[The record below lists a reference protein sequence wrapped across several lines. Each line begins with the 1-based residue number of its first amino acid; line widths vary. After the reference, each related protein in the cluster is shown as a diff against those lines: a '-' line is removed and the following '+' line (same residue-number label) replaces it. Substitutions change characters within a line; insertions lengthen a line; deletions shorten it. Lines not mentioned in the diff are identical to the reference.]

1 VKEVACDH
9 CGLPVPAGLYEETRS
24 EQFCCAA
31 CQVVYE
37 TLHARGL
44 DRYYDLVEQDA
55 DPSLRRGQATGRKFS
70 EYDHESFQEE
80 QVRLE
85 NGIANIEF
93 YLEGVHCAACVWLV
107 EKLPQVLA
115 GVKEARLDLGR
126 RRVWLRWDPQQVS
139 LSEIAIALD
148 RLGYPPYPLRGREE
162 REQRKQ
168 ESRRALIR
176 IAFAGAIAGNVMAIA
191 FALYGGYLEGME
203 QGFLS
208 MFRWTSLAL
217 TALALLGPG
226 RVFFRGA
233 IAALRTRTPHMDLP
247 IAIGLLAGF
256 FGGAWNTWRVG
267 GEVYFESIAILVFL
281 LLVGRFLQQRQQQRA
296 FESLEMLHAVTPSL
310 ARRITADGSVEEV
323 PLTALAVGEELEI
336 RQAETIP
343 ADGSLISA
351 EARLDLAVLSGES
364 RSVRIREGDK
374 LFAGAV
380 NLGGTIRCK
389 VEALGK
395 ASRVGRLMALVE
407 EHARRPAEIIR
418 IADHMA
424 GYFTVIVL
432 LLAAAGA
439 AFWTWHGGADPV
451 EVAVSL
457 LIIACPCALGL
468 ATPLAVVAAVGQAAR
483 EGFLIQGG
491 DALERLAHPGRLL
504 LDKTGTLTEARLER
518 LSWQGSAAL
527 ARAVAVVEE
536 ESTHP
541 IAQALR
547 EAESEALAQHP
558 RAQVQAVELVAGKGL
573 RAQVDGRE
581 FLVGSPAFLAAEGHD
596 VPEQDIAQVLARG
609 ASPIAAYWQ
618 GEGLGMAAMG
628 DPMQA
633 GARESLDALRAQGW
647 QLEILSGDHPEV
659 VQAVGTALGLPADAC
674 QGGMS
679 PEAKLTHVE
688 QAVAVAPRKPL
699 EPVVMVGD
707 GWNDAAALAA
717 ADVGIAVHG
726 SAEAS
731 LAAADIF
738 VARPG
743 IARLVHLTEGARNTL
758 RIIRRNL
765 IVSLSY
771 NALGVGL
778 ALTGLLNPLIAAVIM
793 PVSSLTVVSL
803 AWRGRSFRRNSSS

>member
-1 VKEVACDH
+1 MNEVACDH
-9 CGLPVPAGLYEETRS
+9 CGLPVPAGLYEESAS

-31 CQVVYE
+31 CKVVYE
-37 TLHARGL
+37 TLHERGL
-44 DRYYDLVEQDA
+44 DRYYELVEQDA
-55 DPSLRRGQATGRKFS
+55 DPSLRRGHATGRKFS
-70 EYDHESFQEE
+70 EYDHESFQQE
-80 QVRLE
+80 QVRTE
-85 NGIANIEF
+85 NGIANIDF

-139 LSEIAIALD
+139 LSTIAVALD
-148 RLGYPPYPLRGREE
+148 RMGYPPYPLRGREE

-191 FALYGGYLEGME
+191 FALYGGYLEGMDE
-203 QGFLS
+203 GFLS
-208 MFRWTSLAL
+208 MFRWTSLGL

-233 IAALRTRTPHMDLP
+233 LASLRTRTPHMDLP

-256 FGGAWNTWRVG
+256 LGGAWNTWRIG

-310 ARRITADGSVEEV
+310 ARRITANGQVEEV
-323 PLTALAVGEELEI
+323 PLTALAIGEELEV

-343 ADGSLISA
+343 ADGILVST

-364 RSVRIREGDK
+364 RSVRLQQGDK

-380 NLGGTIRCK
+380 NLGGTFRCQVK
-389 VEALGK
+389 ALGA

-407 EHARRPAEIIR
+407 EHARRPAEIVR
-418 IADHMA
+418 VADRMA
-424 GYFTVIVL
+424 GYFTMVVL

-483 EGFLIQGG
+483 QGFLIQGG

-527 ARAVAVVEE
+527 ARAVAMVEE

-541 IAQALR
+541 IALALR
-547 EAESEALAQHP
+547 EAEAEALEQHP
-558 RAQVQAVELVAGKGL
+558 RPQVEAVELIAGQGL
-573 RAQVDGRE
+573 RAMVDGRS
-581 FLVGSPAFLAAEGHD
+581 FFVGSPAFLEAQGHALPSEDLDRVLTEGS
-596 VPEQDIAQVLARG
+596 
-609 ASPIAAYWQ
+609 SPIAAYWE
-618 GEGLGMAAMG
+618 GEGLGLAAMG
-628 DPMQA
+628 DPLQSH
-633 GARESLDALRAQGW
+633 ARESLESLQAQGW
-647 QLEILSGDHPEV
+647 QLEILSGDHPQV
-659 VQAVGTALGLPADAC
+659 VESVGTALGLPKANC
-674 QGGMS
+674 HGGMS
-679 PEAKLTHVE
+679 PEDKLAYVE
-688 QAVAVAPRKPL
+688 QAVAVAPRTPL
-699 EPVVMVGD
+699 QPVVMVGD

-743 IARLVHLTEGARNTL
+743 IARLVDLTTGAKRTL
-758 RIIRRNL
+758 RIIRLNL
-765 IVSLSY
+765 GVSLAY
-771 NALGVGL
+771 NAIGVGL
-778 ALTGLLNPLIAAVIM
+778 ALTGVLNPLIAAVLM

-803 AWRGRSFRRNSSS
+803 AWRGRSFGR